1 MFTLNVS
8 SFTVLGSTDG
18 YLLSSTIDP
27 IIVVAIGVLF
37 LPIFVCWLCVRFVP
51 NDYVAIVEKLWS
63 PSGSVAEGR
72 IIALGS
78 EAGYQAELLRGGVHF
93 GYWRGQ
99 YRLHKAR
106 LVTIA
111 QGKIGYVYA
120 RDGEPLPSSQTLARI
135 VPCNNFQ
142 DASAFLRGNGHPDTH
157 GQRGRQRAI
166 LREGVYA
173 INLAVFVVITENK
186 IGRASCRER

>member
-1 MFTLNVS
+1 MFTPNLV
-8 SFTVLGSTDG
+8 SFTVLGSTAGD
-18 YLLSSTIDP
+18 LFSSTVDP
-27 IIVVAIGVLF
+27 IIVVAVLA
-37 LPIFVCWLCVRFVP
+37 LLALLFVLWLCVRFVP

-78 EAGYQAELLRGGVHF
+78 EAGYQSELLRGGVHF

-142 DASAFLRGNGHPDTH
+142 DARGFLIGDGSQTVVR
-157 GQRGRQRAI
+157 GQRGCQRA
-166 LREGVYA
+166 
-173 INLAVFVVITENK
+173 
-186 IGRASCRER
+186 